1 MSSEFNSS
9 RYTTIRRAVATERVV
24 VTLNMMRALKASTH
38 DDARKAWNVRN
49 FELQYHKMKDC
60 IKLYFWNINSGI
72 NPG

>member
-1 MSSEFNSS
+1 
-9 RYTTIRRAVATERVV
+9 
-24 VTLNMMRALKASTH
+24 MMRALKASTH